1 MTTQEVVMAG
11 TGTGIRTL
19 KQARTA
25 RMLTVR
31 GLAAAAGVSLAAVH
45 EVETGKRRPR
55 FGTIQRLSA
64 ALGVAPESIAEF
76 RAVLFG
82 EEERA

>member
-1 MTTQEVVMAG
+1 MVETQAG
-11 TGTGIRTL
+11 VRTL

-55 FGTIQRLSA
+55 FGTIKRISD
-64 ALGVAPESIAEF
+64 ALGAAPESIAEF
-76 RAVLFG
+76 RAVLLG
-82 EEERA
+82 EEEGA

>member
-1 MTTQEVVMAG
+1 MVETQ
-11 TGTGIRTL
+11 TGIRTL

-55 FGTIQRLSA
+55 FGTIKRLSD
-64 ALGVAPESIAEF
+64 ALGVAPESVSEF
-76 RAVLFG
+76 RAVLYG
-82 EEERA
+82 EEGEQA

>member
-1 MTTQEVVMAG
+1 MGEPIAG
-11 TGTGIRTL
+11 NRTL

-31 GLAAAAGVSLAAVH
+31 GLAEKAGVSLAAVH

-55 FGTIQRLSA
+55 FGTIKRLSA
-64 ALGVAPESIAEF
+64 ALGVEPESIAEF

-82 EEERA
+82 EDGEGERA

>member
-1 MTTQEVVMAG
+1 MVG
-11 TGTGIRTL
+11 TEPRIRTL

-55 FGTIQRLSA
+55 FGTIKRLSD
-64 ALGVAPESIAEF
+64 ALGVAPEAIAEF
-76 RAVLFG
+76 RSVLFG
-82 EEERA
+82 EEEGA

>member
-1 MTTQEVVMAG
+1 MVQSSMA
-11 TGTGIRTL
+11 IRTL

-45 EVETGKRRPR
+45 EVETGKRQPR
-55 FGTIQRLSA
+55 FSTIKRLSA
-64 ALGVAPESIAEF
+64 ALGVEPDAVAEF
-76 RAVLFG
+76 RAVLTG
-82 EEERA
+82 EETTR